1 MSSEALGPVHA
12 SFGFQNKGF
21 HHHQPESRLL
31 LTSAGATVPLVPIHQ
46 ELGEVLV
53 ASHSARMASV
63 NTASLTP
70 SVLSSV
76 CISTHI
82 LKSQDHRHRRHKT
95 QHNPRTTQGP
105 WHVPHLQEWTFQPIR
120 AGASYMCHEAH
131 TLGPTAVAAAQ
142 SPDTPD
148 LSPQFWKRHHM
159 GPTDLGKRLP
169 EL

>member
-1 MSSEALGPVHA
+1 MPALDCHP
-12 SFGFQNKGF
+12 Q
-21 HHHQPESRLL
+21 
-31 LTSAGATVPLVPIHQ
+31 TSAGATVPLVPIHQ

-53 ASHSARMASV
+53 ASHSARMVSV

-76 CISTHI
+76 RISAHI

-95 QHNPRTTQGP
+95 HTVQPTPSPRP

-142 SPDTPD
+142 SPDPPD
-148 LSPQFWKRHHM
+148 LSPQFWKGHHM
-159 GPTDLGKRLP
+159 RPTDLGKRLP